1 MSLKTHHIA
10 SLILLALLLSG
21 HCHNPAQPDTEQATE
36 KPAAAI
42 DSFNALIMKAQANSD
57 ITTAKFRAEINQIKR
72 ERKSPKMKYLI
83 MDRNADG
90 DFDYYP
96 LSNKNV
102 IKNEQ

>member
-21 HCHNPAQPDTEQATE
+21 HCHNPTQPDTEQATE

-42 DSFNALIMKAQANSD
+42 DSFNVLIMKAQANSD
-57 ITTAKFRAEINQIKR
+57 ITTAKFRAEINQIKK
-72 ERKSPKMKYLI
+72 ERNPKMKYLI

-96 LSNKNV
+96 LNNQNI
-102 IKNEQ
+102 IKQ